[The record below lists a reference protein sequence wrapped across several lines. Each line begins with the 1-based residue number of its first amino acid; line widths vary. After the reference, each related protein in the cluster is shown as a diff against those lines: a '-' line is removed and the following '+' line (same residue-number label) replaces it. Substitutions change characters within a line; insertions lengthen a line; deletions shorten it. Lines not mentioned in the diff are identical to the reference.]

1 MTKKERLIIAA
12 QRAGFELTNRWTTEQ
27 GGKVYIGHIYNDR
40 RDGGRVRAKFSGA
53 LSGLPRGTDIGLL
66 RIEVADMFGVG
77 VDMVHGWKSSRGG
90 VGRKDDEGGND
101 LVVTHGNLDTVD
113 DLDEELIAARHVL
126 VRWKLARDAAMEA
139 HERGE

>member
-27 GGKVYIGHIYNDR
+27 GGKIYIGHIYNDR

-53 LSGLPRGTDIGLL
+53 LSGLKRGTDIGLL
-66 RIEVADMFGVG
+66 RIEVAVAFGVG

-101 LVVTHGNLDTVD
+101 LVVTHNYPLPHMD
-113 DLDEELIAARHVL
+113 DLDKALIKARHVL
-126 VRWKLARDAAMEA
+126 VRWKLARDAAMAA
-139 HERGE
+139 HER